1 MFPSAVL
8 ALGKRGVL
16 DSRSSKGA
24 DSPPLFSP
32 FASQVIAACPKKN
45 GLILVCNIGGTL
57 EPTGPSEFG
66 RQSRSL
72 TAAYELVQA
81 GFKNIKVGPPV
92 SQ

>member
-1 MFPSAVL
+1 M
-8 ALGKRGVL
+8 
-16 DSRSSKGA
+16 
-24 DSPPLFSP
+24 
-32 FASQVIAACPKKN
+32 IAACPKKN

-81 GFKNIKVGPPV
+81 GFKNIKVGPSA